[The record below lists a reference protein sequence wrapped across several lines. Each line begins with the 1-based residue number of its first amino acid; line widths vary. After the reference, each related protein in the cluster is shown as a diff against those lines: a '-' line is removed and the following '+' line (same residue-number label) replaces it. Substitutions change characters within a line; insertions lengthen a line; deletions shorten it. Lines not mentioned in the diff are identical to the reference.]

1 MDMLREDYRD
11 PGDGHCI
18 QILTID
24 DHVREDLAHKSFYIK
39 NISRGGFR
47 FFAAIDLEIDSRLK
61 VLLRFPDGRTEEV
74 LGRISYCDTTLE
86 GDSNAYGFS
95 VIDGFYSLSPKKTA
109 P

>member
-1 MDMLREDYRD
+1 MDMLREDCRN

-18 QILTID
+18 QILTVD
-24 DHVREDLAHKSFYIK
+24 GQVQEDLAQKSFYIE

-47 FFAAIDLEIDSRLK
+47 FIAAIDLEIDSRLQ
-61 VLLRFPDGRTEEV
+61 VLLRFPDERTLEV

-95 VIDGFYSLSPKKTA
+95 VIDGFYSLSPNKA
-109 P
+109 VR